1 MQDPSRPFMMSPM
14 DAAGEERLRQVRAH
28 IHKAFGP
35 DGRGRRTKRTLEMP
49 AEPPTPA
56 KTPRTKLRQRIQQ
69 ASQLSADQIFSQHF
83 GSRDELWTSDFDL
96 SRPAGHPIP
105 RGSRRVLGSTV
116 YPSAKVATTRSEVA
130 AVRKVAVAGAPG
142 SYFSYRSSVSAPAV
156 SSSLFPKA
164 ALSSAP
170 GSQLTRPSGIRTPR
184 KAVVKRGRS
193 GESSAEKALVLRK
206 PRLAGA
212 SLRDVTY
219 KSAATNV
226 QVGAQTTASETR
238 KSLATSATAG
248 DGSKPQ
254 ATLATRLFAGA
265 SPSKFQFASS
275 ATRLFTQRQ
284 APLR

>member
-1 MQDPSRPFMMSPM
+1 MMSPM

-49 AEPPTPA
+49 AEPPMPA

-83 GSRDELWTSDFDL
+83 GGRDELLTSDFDL

-105 RGSRRVLGSTV
+105 RGSRRVLGSTMH
-116 YPSAKVATTRSEVA
+116 PSAKAATTRSEVA
-130 AVRKVAVAGAPG
+130 GVRKVAVPRAPA
-142 SYFSYRSSVSAPAV
+142 SYVSYRSSVSAPAV

-164 ALSSAP
+164 ALSRAA
-170 GSQLTRPSGIRTPR
+170 GSHLTRPSGIRTPR

-212 SLRDVTY
+212 SLRDVAY
-219 KSAATNV
+219 KKRAATNV
-226 QVGAQTTASETR
+226 QVGAQTMASETR
-238 KSLATSATAG
+238 KSLASTATTG
-248 DGSKPQ
+248 GSFKPQ
-254 ATLATRLFAGA
+254 ATLATRLVGST